1 MAAIP
6 SARARGGA
14 QILLKARRRIG
25 MKFAGRWIPPVI
37 GIYASTWK
45 DVAVGHEGVA
55 GRPCPYEDMGPVTH
69 QNDGRRVLGAHVSPD
84 VKLGP
89 GLGFDICNDRH
100 VFAIGLQW
108 ALRMHGFGEDVP
120 VVAYVEPEPWT

>member
-1 MAAIP
+1 
-6 SARARGGA
+6 
-14 QILLKARRRIG
+14 
-25 MKFAGRWIPPVI
+25 MKFAGRWNPRVI

-100 VFAIGLQW
+100 VFAEAMHPQRPLQ
-108 ALRMHGFGEDVP
+108 ADREDVP